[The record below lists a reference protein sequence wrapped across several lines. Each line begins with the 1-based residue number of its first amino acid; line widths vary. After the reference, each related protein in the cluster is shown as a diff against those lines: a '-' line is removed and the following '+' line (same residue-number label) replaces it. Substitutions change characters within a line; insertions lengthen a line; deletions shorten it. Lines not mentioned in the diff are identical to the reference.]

1 MVHSNKESLIFET
14 SDGTQQFQQQNLSG
28 QGGFGIGNV
37 YKGDGRAKRYETIA
51 RLIESGDSE
60 QIFQKAIQEQARGQG
75 IGILLSGLFG
85 TGNGSSVSIENAD
98 AVRVKGQNGSKFNT
112 FQVYFGIIR
121 GGSELFS
128 LSAKLFTSGLCCLVT
143 YME

>member
-1 MVHSNKESLIFET
+1 MCTKVMDVQKDMKSPKREHS
-14 SDGTQQFQQQNLSG
+14 D
-28 QGGFGIGNV
+28 
-37 YKGDGRAKRYETIA
+37 TIA

-85 TGNGSSVSIENAD
+85 TGNGSSVSMQVTLELDNVSASYYLSVSCSETD

-128 LSAKLFTSGLCCLVT
+128 LVIVSTTFFLP
-143 YME
+143 